1 MEKENKIIFYT
12 KLLSSIENKRDVKI
26 FNNENFEET
35 KKEILK
41 IKKNQNIE
49 IWGATNSEKH
59 KNKEILLVKDHINF
73 SGYNPLIGKQKK
85 IKTNFP
91 DMTNVYEQ
99 HKNAIITISRGKY
112 FLEEDIYNYPTQY
125 FCYFAIIARS
135 LGIKKVR
142 GFLVNQKINNLKKHI
157 VAKN

>member
-26 FNNENFEET
+26 FDNENFEET

-49 IWGATNSEKH
+49 IWGATTSEKH

-99 HKNAIITISRGKY
+99 
-112 FLEEDIYNYPTQY
+112 
-125 FCYFAIIARS
+125 
-135 LGIKKVR
+135 
-142 GFLVNQKINNLKKHI
+142 QKMQL
-157 VAKN
+157 

>member
-12 KLLSSIENKRDVKI
+12 KLLSSIENKRSVKI
-26 FNNENFEET
+26 FENESFEKT

-41 IKKNQNIE
+41 IKKNQIIE
-49 IWGATNSEKH
+49 IWGATASEKH
-59 KNKEILLVKDHINF
+59 QNKKILPVKDHINF

-112 FLEEDIYNYPTQY
+112 FLEEDIYDYPTQY

-135 LGIKKVR
+135 LGIKKVS
-142 GFLVNQKINNLKKHI
+142 GFLINQKINNLKKHI

>member
-26 FNNENFEET
+26 FDNENFEET

-59 KNKEILLVKDHINF
+59 KYSQRMDSKRY
-73 SGYNPLIGKQKK
+73 YN
-85 IKTNFP
+85 TN
-91 DMTNVYEQ
+91 
-99 HKNAIITISRGKY
+99 
-112 FLEEDIYNYPTQY
+112 
-125 FCYFAIIARS
+125 
-135 LGIKKVR
+135 
-142 GFLVNQKINNLKKHI
+142 
-157 VAKN
+157 